1 MKVSSNVLS
10 WEPFLELSGMVRKIE
25 SGTVNRSACAGIT
38 GGQVA
43 FYYSIDC
50 RPL

>member
-10 WEPFLELSGMVRKIE
+10 WKPFLEPPDTVRKFE
-25 SGTVNRSACAGIT
+25 SGTVNRSACVGIM